1 MPASQVTVKV
11 PATTANLGPGFDVFG
26 MALEQPSDK
35 ITLIADS
42 AKGVAIQVSGVYAD
56 TIPLV
61 PERNTAGLVANCML
75 QEFSL
80 RMSVSLKIEKGIWPG
95 KGLGSSAASAAGAA
109 FGLNCLFNLGLSR
122 EELIRFAAK
131 GEVASAGSEHADNVS
146 AAICGGFVIIKSS
159 DPLSIVCLEPP
170 ANMEVCVAIPNL
182 VTPPQKT
189 QRARSVVP
197 KLVSINKLTCNVGN
211 AAAIAS
217 GFATG
222 DVDLIG
228 ESMSDV
234 IVEPARA
241 SLVPGYWN
249 VKIRA
254 LEAGACGVAISGAG
268 PAVLAIINNKKAK
281 TLKVAQ
287 AMKEA
292 FKSSG
297 LDSITVETKP
307 GKGASIVAGHKD

>member
-1 MPASQVTVKV
+1 MPISQVTVRA

-26 MALEQPSDK
+26 MALEQPNDK
-35 ITLIADS
+35 ITLITGS
-42 AKGVAIQVSGVYAD
+42 TKGVAIQVSGVCAD
-56 TIPLV
+56 TISLV
-61 PERNTAGLVANCML
+61 PERNTAGLVANRML
-75 QEFSL
+75 EEFSL
-80 RMSVSLKIEKGIWPG
+80 RTGVSLKIEKGIWPG
-95 KGLGSSAASAAGAA
+95 RGLGSSAASAAGVA
-109 FGLNCLFNLGLSR
+109 FGLDYLFNLDLSR
-122 EELIRFAAK
+122 EELVRFAAK
-131 GEVASAGSEHADNVS
+131 GEVASAGSEHFDNVS
-146 AAICGGFVIIKSS
+146 AAIFGGFIIIKSPA
-159 DPLSIVCLEPP
+159 PLKIISLEPP

-182 VTPPQKT
+182 VTPPHKT
-189 QRARSVVP
+189 ERARSVVP
-197 KLVSINKLTCNVGN
+197 ELVPINKLTRTVGN
-211 AAAIAS
+211 AAAMAS

-228 ESMSDV
+228 ESMADV

-241 SLVPGYWN
+241 FLVPGYRN
-249 VKIRA
+249 VKSRA

-287 AMKEA
+287 AMREA

-307 GKGASIVAGHKD
+307 GKGTSIMEK